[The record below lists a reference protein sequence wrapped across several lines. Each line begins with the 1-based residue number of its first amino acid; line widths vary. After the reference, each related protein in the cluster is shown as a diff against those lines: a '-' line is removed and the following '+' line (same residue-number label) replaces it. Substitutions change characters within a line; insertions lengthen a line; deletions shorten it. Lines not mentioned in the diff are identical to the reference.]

1 MGLGLPGAQYLC
13 SLGAPVLGE
22 GVGAEEIRKER
33 SIFRDR
39 AVERRRRGMGVKGV
53 NERRVGMQREKK
65 LGKKK
70 RGRGSRRK
78 RQEQSVR
85 LKRGWGEG
93 RDAQLLTGRGE
104 RRMEE
109 EAKRDCGGGLDVSL
123 PGWRWG
129 PGVFTTLPPTP
140 PQD

>member
-1 MGLGLPGAQYLC
+1 
-13 SLGAPVLGE
+13 
-22 GVGAEEIRKER
+22 
-33 SIFRDR
+33 
-39 AVERRRRGMGVKGV
+39 MGVKGV
-53 NERRVGMQREKK
+53 NERRGGMQREKK

-109 EAKRDCGGGLDVSL
+109 EAKRDCGGGWMCPFLEMGTWSFYNTA
-123 PGWRWG
+123 PH
-129 PGVFTTLPPTP
+129 PTP
-140 PQD
+140 GLIRGLLSGSQR

>member
-1 MGLGLPGAQYLC
+1 
-13 SLGAPVLGE
+13 
-22 GVGAEEIRKER
+22 
-33 SIFRDR
+33 
-39 AVERRRRGMGVKGV
+39 MGVKGV
-53 NERRVGMQREKK
+53 NERRGGMQREKK

-109 EAKRDCGGGLDVSL
+109 EAKRDCGGG
-123 PGWRWG
+123 
-129 PGVFTTLPPTP
+129 GVGCVPSWVEMGTWSFYNTSPHPTP
-140 PQD
+140 GLIRGLLSGSQR